1 MIKFSIELQN
11 KLGLHARASAKFV
24 ATASRFLSKIDVA
37 HANQTINGKSI
48 MAVMMLG
55 AKCGSVLNFSLEGS
69 DETELAAAMQTL
81 INNKFGEED

>member
-1 MIKFSIELQN
+1 MIKFTLELQN

-24 ATASRFLSKIDVA
+24 ATASRFLSKIDVS

-55 AKCGSVLNFSLEGS
+55 AKYGSVLHFSLEGP
-69 DETELAAAMQTL
+69 DEEALAQAMQTL
-81 INNKFGEED
+81 IQNKFDEQD

>member
-1 MIKFSIELQN
+1 MIKFTIELQN

-24 ATASRFLSKIDVA
+24 ATASRFLSKIDVS